1 MVTDTQIG
9 RNIKNLRE
17 IRNFTQEHMS
27 AKPNVS
33 QKQYSRIENGE
44 ISPSIKLLFEISKI
58 LDTTLQ
64 TILEFNV
71 YLIFNNLNS
80 GDEFH
85 AFNNTPV
92 EQIKE
97 LYEKLLHEKDRYIKL
112 LEENNYKKI

>member
-17 IRNFTQEHMS
+17 MRNFTQEHVSSML
-27 AKPNVS
+27 NIS

-44 ISPSIKLLFEISKI
+44 ISASIQLLFEISKI

-71 YLIFNNLNS
+71 SLIFNNLNS
-80 GDEFH
+80 GGEFH

-92 EQIKE
+92 EQVKE
-97 LYEKLLHEKDRYIKL
+97 LYEKLLQEKDRYIKL
-112 LEENNYKKI
+112 LEEKQS